1 MNFKA
6 LVEAIS
12 KNNQE
17 PKWLLDM
24 RLAALNEFEKDSAPG
39 AKEEEWRK
47 LDLSQ
52 ILFTDLNLGTGASQ
66 AKYDVPKGV
75 YAASLSQAAKEIPEI
90 ARPYFEKNQRH
101 NKKKY
106 DALANALWNGGAF
119 LHVPKNT
126 QLETPLSINLTPEP
140 RDGSSGKPG
149 YFPKR
154 ILVIESNSAV
164 TLSSQEGGSK
174 EWGGWIGSSTDVYL
188 KENSH
193 FSFVRIQSA
202 PRETV
207 TLSSFWAQIEKN
219 ANLNFMVVS
228 TGSILS
234 KSNWTAELLGE
245 GSNARIFGLVKG
257 QDTQHFDHSV
267 FVSHLVPHT
276 SSNVLFKSAV
286 DDKSRSMFTGLIH
299 VTKQAQKTE
308 AYQTNRN
315 LILNK
320 DARAD
325 TLPKLEIEADDVRC
339 GHGAAVSNVDPDQIY
354 YLMSRGLTREEASA
368 VIIEGFYEDVFA
380 RWLENITNKSYQD
393 DILEQLKSILF
404 GSKNQSAVTA

>member
-1 MNFKA
+1 MNFKV
-6 LVEAIS
+6 LVESIS

-17 PKWLLDM
+17 PKWLLDL
-24 RLAALNEFEKDSAPG
+24 RLAALNDFEKDMAPG

-52 ILFTDLNLGTGASQ
+52 IFFSDLDIGIQASQ
-66 AKYDVPKGV
+66 AKYDVPKGI
-75 YAASLSQAAKEIPEI
+75 YAASLSQAAREIPEI
-90 ARPYFEKNQRH
+90 SRNYFEKNQRH

-126 QLETPLSINLTPEP
+126 VLETPLQVNLSPEP
-140 RDGSSGKPG
+140 HENNDGKPG

-154 ILVIESNSAV
+154 ILVLDPGSAV
-164 TLSSQEGGSK
+164 TLSSEEGGSK
-174 EWGGWIGSSTDVYL
+174 AWGGWIGSSTDVYL
-188 KENSH
+188 KENSK
-193 FSFVRIQSA
+193 FSFVRIQDT

-207 TLSSFWAQIEKN
+207 TLSSFWAQLEKN
-219 ANLNFMVVS
+219 ANLNFLVVS
-228 TGSILS
+228 TGSSLN
-234 KSNWTAELLGE
+234 KSNWTADLIGE
-245 GSNARIFGLVKG
+245 GANAQIFGLVKG
-257 QDTQHFDHSV
+257 EDTQHFDHSV

-276 SSNVLFKSAV
+276 ASNVLFKSAV
-286 DDKSRSMFTGLIH
+286 NDKSRSMFTGLIH

-354 YLMSRGLTREEASA
+354 YLMSRGLTREQASSM
-368 VIIEGFYEDVFA
+368 IIEGFYEDVFA
-380 RWLENITNKSYQD
+380 RWLNNITVKSYQD
-393 DILEQLKSILF
+393 DILERLKSVLF
-404 GSKNQSAVTA
+404 SSKSAAVPA